1 MALKPPISDLERA
14 LLDIIW
20 SRHTATAAEIQETL
34 APERPLKDSTI
45 RTVLMR
51 LEEKGYV
58 KHEVNGRTFVYS
70 CVQAPGSIAAHAV
83 QQIVE
88 RFCHG
93 SLESLLAGMVNDEL
107 VDTDEL
113 REIVDRLSRERRSSQ
128 QSAIVTERKKRK

>member
-1 MALKPPISDLERA
+1 MALKPSVSDLERV

-20 SRHTATAAEIQETL
+20 SRRTATAAEIQEAL

-70 CVQAPGSIAAHAV
+70 CVQAPGSVAAHAV
-83 QQIVE
+83 QQIVD

-113 REIVDRLSRERRSSQ
+113 RKIVDRLSRERRSSQ
-128 QSAIVTERKKRK
+128 SAIVTERKKRK